1 MNVILS
7 VLIDVFFMDRSKLHN
22 MFRKTKKEK
31 TDDEEVPLPS
41 PVQRPEWDVPCG
53 KRFGESKLTSTLLN
67 EAMEGFPEPMK
78 NVFFNIF
85 MFMSV
90 SLITPLVAEG
100 QPVINAD
107 TGEFVSDPPI
117 VRGLPWW
124 YFKQILLTVVPYAV
138 LFKMICKWELC
149 LL

>member
-41 PVQRPEWDVPCG
+41 PVHRPEWDVPCG
-53 KRFGESKLTSTLLN
+53 KRFGESKLTDTLLN

>member
-1 MNVILS
+1 M
-7 VLIDVFFMDRSKLHN
+7 
-22 MFRKTKKEK
+22 
-31 TDDEEVPLPS
+31 PS
-41 PVQRPEWDVPCG
+41 PVHRPEWDVPCG
-53 KRFGESKLTSTLLN
+53 KRFGESKLTDTLLN

>member
-1 MNVILS
+1 
-7 VLIDVFFMDRSKLHN
+7 MDRSKLHI
-22 MFRKTKKEK
+22 MFGKTKKEK

-67 EAMEGFPEPMK
+67 EAMDGFPEPMK

-100 QPVINAD
+100 QPV
-107 TGEFVSDPPI
+107 